1 MLGNLKSLIDLIFC
15 CRRTEVVRLLR
26 LVYLSPQK
34 LEVMG
39 NCKFYFRVGFIKRS
53 SKLHSEIHLTIHLL
67 YSCGFDF
74 ETYKSYQ
81 YIIFTG
87 QVGCVFISGV
97 VYILRNESTVKQW
110 NILMELKKNCM
121 GMGESL
127 TTYILVVLC
136 CYSCSHAVFLLC
148 DCFHQQLG

>member
-1 MLGNLKSLIDLIFC
+1 MLGNLKSLIDLIFR
-15 CRRTEVVRLLR
+15 CRRTEVVRLLH

-34 LEVMG
+34 LEVMR

-53 SKLHSEIHLTIHLL
+53 SILHLEIHLTIHLL

-74 ETYKSYQ
+74 ETCKS

-87 QVGCVFISGV
+87 QVGCVFIFGV
-97 VYILRNESTVKQW
+97 VYILRNEMKVKYLDGASK
-110 NILMELKKNCM
+110 INCM

-148 DCFHQQLG
+148 DRFHQQLG